1 MPMHQ
6 GSLTI
11 SRGSYEKDFQQ
22 TPLRLCHCLR
32 ARIASAHAVIYQAES
47 FNSAFAT
54 TAGNSGGA
62 CTNNGNVNGDIQG
75 TTDAGGGCNGGWII
89 QGEWLAFNGL
99 SVPTTGSYTIRLRV
113 ASPAGATASADL
125 NAGTIQLGNF
135 AIPATGGWQ
144 NWTTVSRTVTL
155 NAGTYNLGGVRADRG
170 MELQLDRSGVGGRR
184 PEPGV
189 ER

>member
-1 MPMHQ
+1 
-6 GSLTI
+6 
-11 SRGSYEKDFQQ
+11 
-22 TPLRLCHCLR
+22 
-32 ARIASAHAVIYQAES
+32 
-47 FNSAFAT
+47 
-54 TAGNSGGA
+54 
-62 CTNNGNVNGDIQG
+62 
-75 TTDAGGGCNGGWII
+75 
-89 QGEWLAFNGL
+89 
-99 SVPTTGSYTIRLRV
+99 V

>member
-1 MPMHQ
+1 
-6 GSLTI
+6 
-11 SRGSYEKDFQQ
+11 
-22 TPLRLCHCLR
+22 
-32 ARIASAHAVIYQAES
+32 VIYQAES

-62 CTNNGNVNGDIQG
+62 CTNNGNANGDIQG
-75 TTDAGGGCNGGWII
+75 TTDAGGGCNVGWII
-89 QGEWLAFNGL
+89 Q
-99 SVPTTGSYTIRLRV
+99 
-113 ASPAGATASADL
+113 
-125 NAGTIQLGNF
+125 
-135 AIPATGGWQ
+135 GGWQ

-170 MELQLDRSGVGGRR
+170 MELQLDRSCVGGRR